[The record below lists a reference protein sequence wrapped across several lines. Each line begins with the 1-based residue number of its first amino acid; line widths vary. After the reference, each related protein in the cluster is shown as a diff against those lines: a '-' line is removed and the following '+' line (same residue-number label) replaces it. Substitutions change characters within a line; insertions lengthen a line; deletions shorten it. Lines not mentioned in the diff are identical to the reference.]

1 MSYKENLQSN
11 NSDLQTLINTVK
23 NMSGGISLTQTTFS
37 FANSNNFDNKSKIN
51 DNNIDL

>member
-11 NSDLQTLINTVK
+11 NTDLQTLIDIIK

-37 FANSNNFDNKSKIN
+37 FANSNKLDNKSRII